1 MFRAGAIK
9 MTTRQGQ
16 PGSRSKGRVTLNDV
30 ARLSGVSAMTVSRA
44 LNEPQRVSEQVR
56 ERVEQAVA
64 ALGYIPNR
72 AARSLAGNRSHTIA
86 VVIPSVSN
94 AVFNNVIRG
103 IYDICAPAGY
113 EILMGNTYYS
123 VQQESSLIS
132 KFLTHHPDGMIVT
145 GLDMADTTRRQLEA
159 AAIPLVQ
166 IMEVGTPAP
175 LDMSVGISHSAA
187 GAAMARYM
195 LQRGYRRIGVIG
207 AQMDYRSQRRIQGF
221 IDVLAEAGLADEKRF
236 MTTPEPSTV
245 RLGGQLLADL
255 LVVNPDLDAVFC
267 CNDDLAY
274 GAIYECQRRH
284 IRIPQQLA
292 IAGFNDLE
300 GSACIN
306 PSLTSIQTP
315 LYDIGRTAAQMLMR
329 RLAGE
334 ILQPSVVDLG
344 FRLQARDSA

>member
-1 MFRAGAIK
+1 M
-9 MTTRQGQ
+9 MTTRQNQ
-16 PGSRSKGRVTLNDV
+16 PGSRSKGRVTLSDV
-30 ARLSGVSAMTVSRA
+30 ARMSGVSAMTVSRA

-56 ERVEQAVA
+56 ERVAQAVD
-64 ALGYIPNR
+64 ALGYVPNR
-72 AARSLAGNRSHTIA
+72 AARSLAGNRSYTIA

-103 IYDICAPAGY
+103 IYDVCAPAGY
-113 EILMGNTYYS
+113 EMLMGNTYYS

-145 GLDMADTTRRQLEA
+145 GLDMAESTRRQLEA
-159 AAIPLVQ
+159 AAIPVVQ
-166 IMEVGTPAP
+166 IMEVGGSAP
-175 LDMSVGISHSAA
+175 LDMNVGISHSEA

-195 LQRGYRRIGVIG
+195 LERGYRRIGVLG

-221 IDVLAEAGLADEKRF
+221 IDVLVGAGRADDKRVL
-236 MTTPEPSTV
+236 TTSEPSTV
-245 RLGGQLLADL
+245 CLGGQLLADL
-255 LVVNPDLDAVFC
+255 LLRNPDLDAVFC

-284 IRIPQQLA
+284 IRVPQQLA

-315 LYDIGRTAAQMLMR
+315 LYDIGKTAAQMMMR

-334 ILQPSVVDLG
+334 VLQQPVVDLG

>member
-1 MFRAGAIK
+1 M
-9 MTTRQGQ
+9 MTTRQNQ
-16 PGSRSKGRVTLNDV
+16 PGSRSKGRVTLSDV
-30 ARLSGVSAMTVSRA
+30 ARMSGVSAMTVSRA

-56 ERVEQAVA
+56 ERVAQAVD
-64 ALGYIPNR
+64 ALGYVPNR
-72 AARSLAGNRSHTIA
+72 AARSLAGNRSYTIA

-103 IYDICAPAGY
+103 IYDVCAPAGY
-113 EILMGNTYYS
+113 EMLMGNTYYS

-145 GLDMADTTRRQLEA
+145 GLDMAESTRRQLEA
-159 AAIPLVQ
+159 AAIPVVQ
-166 IMEVGTPAP
+166 IMEVGGSAP
-175 LDMSVGISHSAA
+175 LDMNVGISHSEA

-195 LQRGYRRIGVIG
+195 LERGYRRIGVLG

-221 IDVLAEAGLADEKRF
+221 IDVLMGAGRADDKRVL
-236 MTTPEPSTV
+236 TTSEPSTV
-245 RLGGQLLADL
+245 CLGGQLLADL
-255 LVVNPDLDAVFC
+255 LLRNPDLDAVFC

-284 IRIPQQLA
+284 IRVPQQLA

-315 LYDIGRTAAQMLMR
+315 LYDIGKTAAQMMMR

-334 ILQPSVVDLG
+334 VLQQPVVDLG